1 MSEIKI
7 NAISKDGYTLGEGPH
22 WNEEDQ
28 TLIFV
33 DILHGNIHRYF
44 LQTQRMQNAHIDDGG
59 TDTTVSFIIPVEGA
73 KDTFVIGLRTSV
85 AIIKWSPTEPDN
97 QIIKPIPLLALDS
110 TQAQRVKFNDAKC
123 DNKGRLYVGTM
134 DTDFQEKHEK
144 YLGSLYSIDSDVK
157 ISRLE
162 TNIKISNGLAWSRD
176 KKTFYYIDTME
187 HRIDA
192 FDYSFETGVISNR
205 RPVFVYKSHPEVK
218 GIPDG
223 MSIDENDNLWVACFN
238 GFQVLNID
246 PREGKLLRVLDMPAR
261 NIISTCWGGPDY
273 STLFVTSAKL
283 SSENDIEVY
292 PETGKTFA
300 VTGLG
305 VKGLSPKKF
314 KVNNLS
320 KFIESKL

>member
-28 TLIFV
+28 TLLSV

-85 AIIKWSPTEPDN
+85 ALIKWCPTEPDN

-134 DTDFQEKHEK
+134 DTDFRKNMKNIWVLFTLSILTSK
-144 YLGSLYSIDSDVK
+144 YRGL
-157 ISRLE
+157 RLTLRYRMDWPGVE
-162 TNIKISNGLAWSRD
+162 TTKR
-176 KKTFYYIDTME
+176 
-187 HRIDA
+187 
-192 FDYSFETGVISNR
+192 
-205 RPVFVYKSHPEVK
+205 
-218 GIPDG
+218 
-223 MSIDENDNLWVACFN
+223 
-238 GFQVLNID
+238 
-246 PREGKLLRVLDMPAR
+246 
-261 NIISTCWGGPDY
+261 
-273 STLFVTSAKL
+273 
-283 SSENDIEVY
+283 
-292 PETGKTFA
+292 
-300 VTGLG
+300 
-305 VKGLSPKKF
+305 
-314 KVNNLS
+314 
-320 KFIESKL
+320 FIT